1 MGQPDTNHT
10 GLFKL
15 AAQPGCA
22 QGPEGLVRCR
32 SLILA
37 LECRFT
43 SRFNGTAFPPR
54 CPSVFLLLLER
65 LGIHS
70 SGLKSKST
78 GWTVSQAEAS
88 VRFTLQVL
96 IVGETGFSFSNAWIC
111 TLTGG
116 SVPRVLV
123 PSNLSSWTLSYC
135 WPACAIEVPAKDG
148 TLGSW
153 HPLLAAPCSAQ
164 LSHKEI
170 IQDILLQERTCPITS
185 LGTGTSHVTA
195 NPPVA
200 SPFETPLLFTR
211 NKNRRCGK

>member
-22 QGPEGLVRCR
+22 QGPKGLVRCR

-37 LECRFT
+37 SECRFT
-43 SRFNGTAFPPR
+43 SGFTGAAFPPR
-54 CPSVFLLLLER
+54 RPSVFLLLLEW

-123 PSNLSSWTLSYC
+123 PSNLSSWTLSCC

-148 TLGSW
+148 TWELASPSCC
-153 HPLLAAPCSAQ
+153 PLLSSAVSQ
-164 LSHKEI
+164 RDSSGH
-170 IQDILLQERTCPITS
+170 
-185 LGTGTSHVTA
+185 
-195 NPPVA
+195 PP
-200 SPFETPLLFTR
+200 SRKDLPHHLPGDRHQSRYSKPSCGFPL
-211 NKNRRCGK
+211 